1 MNKKLL
7 FIVVLFLVANSVIYS
22 LSLYKNNVVASYY
35 GEDFNMNS
43 WTCAHKSL
51 PFNTIIKVTNISN
64 GKSVNVRVNDRGPF
78 VLNREIDL
86 SKAAAVHLDMIGK
99 GTVKVKLEI
108 VKQGENTKQSVQT
121 AQKALQIM
129 KQRFPNYQESVETQ
143 TSEQKKTTDLSKI
156 SKGTLWDIQ
165 LGSFKTREN
174 ANKMAQKLLK
184 AGYKNV
190 VFQTTKDYVRVAI
203 KEVQAENVAELL
215 QKLKNDGYE
224 DFVRKQ

>member
-35 GEDFNMNS
+35 AEDFHGKKTSNGEDFNMNS
-43 WTCAHKSL
+43 LTCAHKSL

-86 SKAAAVHLDMIGK
+86 SKAAAVQLDMIGK

-156 SKGTLWDIQ
+156 SKGTLWD
-165 LGSFKTREN
+165 
-174 ANKMAQKLLK
+174 
-184 AGYKNV
+184 
-190 VFQTTKDYVRVAI
+190 
-203 KEVQAENVAELL
+203 
-215 QKLKNDGYE
+215 
-224 DFVRKQ
+224 